1 MLEYYGDNVRWFI
14 ATVINASPPPGF
26 EGRMKI
32 RIHGVHSESTE
43 DIPEEHLP
51 WAQCLLPTTEG
62 GISGVGRI
70 PRLQAGALVLGLFM
84 DGKSSQVPI
93 IFGSLPSSSETP
105 SEIQGEDVNNLEN
118 RYPIEDFINLNEP
131 NRTPFLS
138 EEERDRIII
147 SRKNYIFDYFN
158 DKGYT
163 EKQSTGILNGL
174 TGLGF
179 ISGFRGGDRKSGA
192 FGIGAWK
199 DKRFKDL
206 KNFNNNYQRFTTQ
219 VNFINHELNSK
230 YKSTQAKLRKTEKI
244 SGEDGSENIFKKYYL
259 KQEDAGG
266 STVNLTGAG
275 GL

>member
-14 ATVINASPPPGF
+14 ATVINAAPPSGY
-26 EGRMKI
+26 EGRVKI

-105 SEIQGEDVNNLEN
+105 SEIQGENINNLEN
-118 RYPIEDFINLNEP
+118 RYPIEDFIKLNEP
-131 NRTPFLS
+131 NESPFLS
-138 EEERDRIII
+138 NDQRDRIII

-199 DKRFKDL
+199 DKRFEDL
-206 KNFNNNYQRFTTQ
+206 KNFNNNYQLFTTQ

-230 YKSTQAKLRKTEKI
+230 YKSVQSKLRKTEKI

-266 STVNLTGAG
+266 RTVLLSGAG